1 MVNLKLKW
9 KKEGVGFLFWVLT
22 QLDALLLEFPGSTK
36 PGNKECLS
44 FFFFFS
50 YPRPIWSLGLPFY
63 SVSNYLET
71 FVVTQFRTNHICH
84 R

>member
-44 FFFFFS
+44 FFF
-50 YPRPIWSLGLPFY
+50 SL
-63 SVSNYLET
+63 
-71 FVVTQFRTNHICH
+71 VTQDPFGLLGFLFTLSRTI
-84 R
+84 